1 MVLIYKDDE
10 ESCEENVDVSLDER
24 NQFYHQKMGQS
35 SIKIK
40 LDKIVN
46 GQFDF
51 GILENAGGSHLT
63 EIIH

>member
-1 MVLIYKDDE
+1 MMKIED
-10 ESCEENVDVSLDER
+10 SCEENVDVSLDER

-51 GILENAGGSHLT
+51 GILESFVSYLT

>member
-1 MVLIYKDDE
+1 M
-10 ESCEENVDVSLDER
+10 DVSLDER

-51 GILENAGGSHLT
+51 GILENAGGLHLT